1 MKRGETISTFNA
13 LFLIITVPVDPNSE
27 VTLANPILFFKTGEN
42 VADKISPFDL
52 IIEASIPLTISDM

>member
-42 VADKISPFDL
+42 VQDKISPLDL
-52 IIEASIPLTISDM
+52 PSLIL